1 MWTGAL
7 LLIYRSLILAPCLS
21 VMAALAQRTPVAPVP
36 EQVLITAMRNDVVDD
51 GSSGVLAVLHA
62 FLAERVYLQEKP
74 AGLLPRPVIASA
86 GSRPYFLRMQW
97 PVQIAVLGTGR
108 DQRGTAGMLTRHFR
122 FGRHQRTR
130 PHSAK
135 RSKPPRFIM

>member
-1 MWTGAL
+1 MVHRR
-7 LLIYRSLILAPCLS
+7 LIFAPCLLI
-21 VMAALAQRTPVAPVP
+21 MAALAKGTPVAPVP
-36 EQVLITAMRNDVVDD
+36 EQSLITTMRDDVVND
-51 GSSGVLAVLHA
+51 SRSGVPAALHA
-62 FLAERVYLQEKP
+62 LLAEWVCLQEKS
-74 AGLLPRPVIASA
+74 AGLLPCPVIASA

-135 RSKPPRFIM
+135 RSKPPMFIM